1 MAYHPLNQALR
12 FLLELSAL
20 AALCVWG
27 WHPGDSLH
35 HWLLMLVVPALAAV
49 IWGVFAVPGD
59 PSRSGKAPVPVPGPI
74 RLALELAIFAS
85 AISALFQV
93 GAPQLGWAMSVLVLL
108 HHALSYDRILWLLKK

>member
-1 MAYHPLNQALR
+1 MAYHPLNLALR

-20 AALCVWG
+20 AALGVWG
-27 WHPGDSLH
+27 WRSGDGLH
-35 HWLLMLVVPALAAV
+35 RWLLMLVVPALAAV

-59 PSRSGKAPVPVPGPI
+59 PSRSGKAPVPVPGAI
-74 RLALELAIFAS
+74 RLALELVFFVT

-108 HHALSYDRILWLLKK
+108 HHALSYNRILWLLKK